1 MGFPT
6 VIGNLGCSQNPG
18 MYYEC
23 MKMYCMKSFVHH
35 STPSVSF
42 SKVHRNLLNH
52 SHYGYGSRN
61 EEGSTVLDICKFH
74 RLRILNTYFEKEEE
88 KLVTYKSGVHKTQID
103 LLLLRRAGGIQ
114 CTDCHAI
121 PGEEYISQHR
131 PVRACISVPNFEMR
145 RKREIKRI
153 KLWKLKDEEK
163 RNECQEK
170 LSRCMESCHGE
181 MEKLEE
187 HLLRI
192 CREDCGETTGRRGRE
207 RETWWW
213 NDTVQQIIKEKKAA
227 FRKWQRSGAEVDKE
241 VYKRKRREAQRMVG
255 DVKKEAWSQWCQ
267 DLNTREGR
275 NKLFRVASQM
285 KKDKKDIQ
293 GSGFIKDENGIILV
307 EQNEVAERWRR
318 YFQELLNEE
327 YGNQIEECDVVE
339 GPIEN
344 IAEEEVRTAISK
356 MKDKRATGPSGVSS
370 EMLKAMEGVGVKEV
384 TAALQQIVQDCRMP
398 DSWKYSTTIALFKG
412 KGDALACN
420 KYRGLRLLEHGMK
433 IMEKVL
439 DSKLRR
445 ITNIGSSQ
453 FGFQPGKSTED
464 AVFIVRQLQ
473 EKYLQKK
480 RKLYHVFVDLEKAF
494 DRIPRRAIEWALRR
508 QLVPERLVQL
518 VMMMYADTR
527 SRVGV
532 AGVLSEDFPIEVGVH
547 QGSALS
553 PLLFI
558 LVIEE
563 ATKEC
568 GGGSI
573 WELLY
578 ADDLVLTA
586 ESKEEVERKFVDWK
600 QAMARRGMKVNIGKS
615 KIMVTGKRNEVI
627 RSGRYPCGVCGRG
640 VGQNSILCTACQ
652 LWCHKRCSGLARLG
666 GNPNFLCPTCAGQ
679 GDRSVEE
686 ESEDIH
692 IGGEVIEEV
701 EEFCYLGDLLDREGG
716 VERTVRMRVSAAW
729 RKWREISGLL
739 VNRSV
744 PVVCRARVYDACIR
758 SVMLYGSEGWPML
771 DRLRGVLTSCDRRML
786 RYIAAVSLLD
796 HVRSEEVAD
805 RCGVEPLEVVMRRRR
820 LRWYGHVRRRDE
832 QEPLGRIME
841 LTVEGRRPPG
851 RPKKSWRKTVEEDM
865 RHVGAREEDALDRA
879 RWKHLITRQTP

>member
-1 MGFPT
+1 M
-6 VIGNLGCSQNPG
+6 
-18 MYYEC
+18 
-23 MKMYCMKSFVHH
+23 
-35 STPSVSF
+35 
-42 SKVHRNLLNH
+42 
-52 SHYGYGSRN
+52 
-61 EEGSTVLDICKFH
+61 
-74 RLRILNTYFEKEEE
+74 
-88 KLVTYKSGVHKTQID
+88 
-103 LLLLRRAGGIQ
+103 
-114 CTDCHAI
+114 
-121 PGEEYISQHR
+121 
-131 PVRACISVPNFEMR
+131 
-145 RKREIKRI
+145 
-153 KLWKLKDEEK
+153 
-163 RNECQEK
+163 
-170 LSRCMESCHGE
+170 
-181 MEKLEE
+181 
-187 HLLRI
+187 
-192 CREDCGETTGRRGRE
+192 
-207 RETWWW
+207 
-213 NDTVQQIIKEKKAA
+213 
-227 FRKWQRSGAEVDKE
+227 
-241 VYKRKRREAQRMVG
+241 
-255 DVKKEAWSQWCQ
+255 
-267 DLNTREGR
+267 
-275 NKLFRVASQM
+275 
-285 KKDKKDIQ
+285 
-293 GSGFIKDENGIILV
+293 
-307 EQNEVAERWRR
+307 AERWRR

-327 YGNQIEECDVVE
+327 YENQIEECDVVE
-339 GPIEN
+339 GPIES

-356 MKDKRATGPSGVSS
+356 MKDKRATGPSGVSA
-370 EMLKAMEGVGVKEV
+370 EMFKAMEGVGVKEV
-384 TAALQQIVQDCRMP
+384 TAALQQIAQESRMP

-420 KYRGLRLLEHGMK
+420 KYRGLRFLEHGMK

-453 FGFQPGKSTED
+453 FGFRPVKSTED

-494 DRIPRRAIEWALRR
+494 DQIPRRAIEWALRR
-508 QLVPERLVQL
+508 QLIPERLVQL

-532 AGVLSEDFPIEVGVH
+532 AGVLSEDFPIEVEVH
-547 QGSALS
+547 QGSTLS

-573 WELLY
+573 RELLY
-578 ADDLVLTA
+578 VDDLVLTA

-600 QAMARRGMKVNIGKS
+600 QAMARRVMRANIGKS

-640 VGQNSILCTACQ
+640 VGQNSILCATCR

-666 GNPNFLCPTCAGQ
+666 GNPNFLCPTCAGL

-686 ESEDIH
+686 ESDDIQ

-701 EEFCYLGDLLDREGG
+701 EFCYLGDLLDRERG
-716 VERTVRMRVSAAW
+716 VERAVRMRVSAAW
-729 RKWREISGLL
+729 RKWREISSLL

-758 SVMLYGSEGWPML
+758 SVMLYGSEGWPMT

-786 RYIAAVSLLD
+786 WYITAVSLLD
-796 HVRSEEVAD
+796 LVRSEEVAD
-805 RCGVEPLEVVMRRRR
+805 RCGVEPLEVVMRRR

-832 QEPLGRIME
+832 QEPLGRITTTRTPKE
-841 LTVEGRRPPG
+841 KLEKNCGGRY
-851 RPKKSWRKTVEEDM
+851 D
-865 RHVGAREEDALDRA
+865 AREEDALDHA